1 MTKLSFKAGGSKIKR
16 VILVLLLCN
25 LLFIW
30 GNSLLTP
37 DITHSISDVV
47 VNMFDEVKEDGG
59 KLVSSGPLPEE
70 VYNNPSAPPK
80 EVIDKYQ
87 DVFNTTQTKWRYR
100 SYVRKAAHLLE
111 YFSFGLLCAIYFFF
125 DKITLTGFKRLALIG
140 VVVPVTDEIIQKFCD
155 RTANLNDVVTD
166 FSGYAV
172 GVGAAVLIMYLI
184 RKRQAKKMAQK

>member
-1 MTKLSFKAGGSKIKR
+1 MTKLSFNGGGSKIKS

-30 GNSLLTP
+30 GNSLLNP
-37 DITHSISDVV
+37 EITHSISDVV

-111 YFSFGLLCAIYFFF
+111 YFSFGLLCGMYFFF
-125 DKITLTGFKRLALIG
+125 DKVNLNGFKQLALLGG
-140 VVVPVTDEIIQKFCD
+140 VVPITDEIIQKFCD
-155 RTANLNDVVTD
+155 RSASFSDVLID

-172 GVGAAVLIMYLI
+172 GVGVAVLIVYLI

>member
-47 VNMFDEVKEDGG
+47 VNMFDAVKEDGG

-70 VYNNPSAPPK
+70 IYERPDVNPEIVK
-80 EVIDKYQ
+80 KYP
-87 DVFNTTQTKWRYR
+87 DVFNTSQVKWNYR
-100 SYVRKAAHLLE
+100 RYVRKTAHILE
-111 YFSFGLLCAIYFFF
+111 YLCLGLLCGMYFFF
-125 DKITLTGFKRLALIG
+125 DKVNLNGFKQLALLGG
-140 VVVPVTDEIIQKFCD
+140 VVPITDEIIQKFCD
-155 RTANLNDVVTD
+155 RSASFSDVLID

-172 GVGAAVLIMYLI
+172 GVGVAVLIVYLI